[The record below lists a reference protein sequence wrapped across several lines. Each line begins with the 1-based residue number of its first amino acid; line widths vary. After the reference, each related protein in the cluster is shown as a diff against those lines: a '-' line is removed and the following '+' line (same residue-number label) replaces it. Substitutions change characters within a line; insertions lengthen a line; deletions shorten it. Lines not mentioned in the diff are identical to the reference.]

1 METIS
6 GPWRGLYVVAYT
18 TEFEGVFY
26 GYAKVCGSKPPHP
39 WSADAIV
46 KMSTGGFTD
55 ELHSLV
61 VADLCGQAM
70 VSAVRELAD
79 ARPWARRVVKAPL
92 LVQHLLP
99 TGAAG
104 MGRSSSSR

>member
-1 METIS
+1 MI
-6 GPWRGLYVVAYT
+6 AYT
-18 TEFEGVFY
+18 TEFEGLFY
-26 GYAKVCGSKPPHP
+26 GYAKVCSSKPIHA

-70 VSAVRELAD
+70 VSAVRELVA
-79 ARPWARRVVKAPL
+79 ARPWVRRVVKAPL
-92 LVQHLLP
+92 LVQHVLP
-99 TGAAG
+99 TEGDATSV
-104 MGRSSSSR
+104 RPP